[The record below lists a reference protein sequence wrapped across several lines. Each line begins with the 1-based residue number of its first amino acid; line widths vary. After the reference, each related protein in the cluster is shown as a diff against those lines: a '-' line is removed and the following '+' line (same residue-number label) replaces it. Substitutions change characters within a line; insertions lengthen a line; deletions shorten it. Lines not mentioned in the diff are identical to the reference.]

1 MILSS
6 VIPISIM
13 LASSSGLGY
22 QCGSEVFIKTDPV
35 TTFTMPN
42 YFEKL
47 SANQPNDSYG
57 TCAYV
62 ALTSILSYADTFI
75 NDERFEQK
83 VELNYMILN
92 SKYMDIASAVSKANK
107 SLFDVDLD
115 IYYSSYK
122 TYKVNEEEKT
132 YIFAASY
139 SKLK

>member
-22 QCGSEVFIKTDPV
+22 QCGSKVFIKTDPV

-47 SANQPNDSYG
+47 SANQPNNSYG